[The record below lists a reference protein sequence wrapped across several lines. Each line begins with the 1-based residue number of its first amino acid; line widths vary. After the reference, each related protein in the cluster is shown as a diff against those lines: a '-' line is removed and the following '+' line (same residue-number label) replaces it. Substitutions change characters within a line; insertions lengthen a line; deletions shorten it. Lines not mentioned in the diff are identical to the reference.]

1 MKETE
6 ELMKETEES
15 TSVNI
20 NVNNYIKLISA
31 KAKLKI
37 IEKMYKSEI
46 SKYDYDSILELIF
59 TREREKEGGTNQ

>member
-1 MKETE
+1 MREK
-6 ELMKETEES
+6 EES

-59 TREREKEGGTNQ
+59 TREKEGGTNQWIYWF

>member
-1 MKETE
+1 MKETN
-6 ELMKETEES
+6 ES

-20 NVNNYIKLISA
+20 NINNYIELICA

-59 TREREKEGGTNQ
+59 TREKEGDINQWIY

>member
-1 MKETE
+1 MKETN
-6 ELMKETEES
+6 ES

-20 NVNNYIKLISA
+20 NINKYIELICA

-59 TREREKEGGTNQ
+59 TREKEGDTNQ

>member
-1 MKETE
+1 MKETN
-6 ELMKETEES
+6 ES

-20 NVNNYIKLISA
+20 NINKYIELICA

-59 TREREKEGGTNQ
+59 TREKEGDTNQWIY

>member
-15 TSVNI
+15 TSLNI
-20 NVNNYIKLISA
+20 NIKKYIELISA

-46 SKYDYDSILELIF
+46 SSYDYNSILELIF
-59 TREREKEGGTNQ
+59 TKEGETNQ

>member
-1 MKETE
+1 MKETN
-6 ELMKETEES
+6 ES

-20 NVNNYIKLISA
+20 NINNYIELVCA

-37 IEKMYKSEI
+37 IEKMFKSEI

-59 TREREKEGGTNQ
+59 TREKEGDTNQ

>member
-1 MKETE
+1 MKETN
-6 ELMKETEES
+6 ES

-20 NVNNYIKLISA
+20 NINNYIELICA
-31 KAKLKI
+31 KAELKI

-59 TREREKEGGTNQ
+59 TREKEGDTNQ

>member
-1 MKETE
+1 
-6 ELMKETEES
+6 MKETEES
-15 TSVNI
+15 TSLNI
-20 NVNNYIKLISA
+20 NIKKYIELISA

-59 TREREKEGGTNQ
+59 TREREKEGETNQ

>member
-6 ELMKETEES
+6 GS

-59 TREREKEGGTNQ
+59 AREKEGETNQ

>member
-1 MKETE
+1 MR
-6 ELMKETEES
+6 ETEES

-20 NVNNYIKLISA
+20 NINNYIELVCA

-46 SKYDYDSILELIF
+46 SKYDYDSILELIL
-59 TREREKEGGTNQ
+59 TREKEGDTNQ